1 MDKANKYDLKEAYNK
16 NLTDKARLHYLENLQ
31 HDAHSRKG
39 YAGSYSGSHPKFSS
53 PAGLMGQPQGLAQ
66 AQNLQQ
72 MPLDSN
78 YNPVAQVPVPT
89 STMGTVP
96 TTTGVDPT
104 TIGVDPTQL
113 MAPTYYKKY

>member
-1 MDKANKYDLKEAYNK
+1 MDKATKYDLKEAYNK
-16 NLTDKARLHYLENLQ
+16 NITDKAKLHYLENAE
-31 HDAHSRKG
+31 HNVHSRKG
-39 YAGSYSGSHPKFSS
+39 YAGSYSGSHPRFSS

-78 YNPVAQVPVPT
+78 YNPVAQVPTPIAPSAPVAP
-89 STMGTVP
+89 VAP
-96 TTTGVDPT
+96 A
-104 TIGVDPTQL
+104 DPTQL

>member
-16 NLTDKARLHYLENLQ
+16 NLTDKAILHYLENVE
-31 HDAHSRKG
+31 HNVHSRKG
-39 YAGSYSGSHPKFSS
+39 YAGSYSGSHPRFSS

-89 STMGTVP
+89 SPTAPVVP
-96 TTTGVDPT
+96 T
-104 TIGVDPTQL
+104 DPTQL

>member
-1 MDKANKYDLKEAYNK
+1 MDKANKYNLKEAYNK
-16 NLTDKARLHYLENLQ
+16 NITDKARLHYLENFE
-31 HDAHSRKG
+31 HNVHSRKG
-39 YAGSYSGSHPKFSS
+39 HAGSYSGSHPRFSS

-78 YNPVAQVPVPT
+78 YNPVAQPLIPT
-89 STMGTVP
+89 SPMAP
-96 TTTGVDPT
+96 TAPADPT
-104 TIGVDPTQL
+104 PL